1 MSTSPAWNIP
11 ATDHALCGRWPMKVL
26 SSSLAENYPCVCPFQ
41 LNTAACDWYNPAL
54 WNKAI
59 QIATIKAI
67 LFLASKCLYVSHR
80 EYNFAVWRLAG
91 KQKLT
96 FCVVDSVQVTRGAW
110 RTAVSFLLSH
120 ARAWDS
126 RTTHNQGSIYDLD
139 FGGKL
144 YKRHLG
150 GSGGMPSR
158 KFDYMK
164 CIRMQ
169 SESYNHA

>member
-1 MSTSPAWNIP
+1 M
-11 ATDHALCGRWPMKVL
+11 
-26 SSSLAENYPCVCPFQ
+26 F
-41 LNTAACDWYNPAL
+41 

-67 LFLASKCLYVSHR
+67 LFLASKYLYVSHR
-80 EYNFAVWRLAG
+80 EYNSAVWRLAG

-110 RTAVSFLLSH
+110 HTHTAVSFLLSH

-144 YKRHLG
+144 YKRRLG

-164 CIRMQ
+164 CILMQ